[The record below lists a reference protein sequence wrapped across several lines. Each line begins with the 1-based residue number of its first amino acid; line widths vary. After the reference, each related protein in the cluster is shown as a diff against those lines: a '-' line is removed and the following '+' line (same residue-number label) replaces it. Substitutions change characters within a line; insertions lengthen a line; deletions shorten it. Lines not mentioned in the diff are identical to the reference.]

1 MADNS
6 RGDNM
11 IEEYYFGSITI
22 DGKIYNH
29 DVEVRWSP
37 KESKAPYGAGCKV
50 LKWWRKES
58 HFVYPEDVERAI
70 EEKPEVIVIGTGE
83 SGVMEV
89 GKDAKKEI
97 ESRGIELIIDITE
110 EAIKTFNI
118 INEESKKEE
127 GEQKKVIGLFH
138 LTC

>member
-1 MADNS
+1 
-6 RGDNM
+6 
-11 IEEYYFGSITI
+11 
-22 DGKIYNH
+22 
-29 DVEVRWSP
+29 
-37 KESKAPYGAGCKV
+37 
-50 LKWWRKES
+50 
-58 HFVYPEDVERAI
+58 
-70 EEKPEVIVIGTGE
+70 
-83 SGVMEV
+83 MEV